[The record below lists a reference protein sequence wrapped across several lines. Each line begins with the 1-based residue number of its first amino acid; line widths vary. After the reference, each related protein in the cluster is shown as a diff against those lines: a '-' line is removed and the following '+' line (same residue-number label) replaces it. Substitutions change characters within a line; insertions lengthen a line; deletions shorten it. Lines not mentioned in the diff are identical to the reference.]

1 MEYERDGREFCG
13 RKAAHVG
20 VPGTPTP
27 AGVTEVPTE
36 EERVICAHRVNKVS
50 RQERGSGSRDFPR
63 GSRKSGAGNRGH
75 LG

>member
-1 MEYERDGREFCG
+1 MQG
-13 RKAAHVG
+13 KAAHMG
-20 VPGTPTP
+20 RLWTPAP

-36 EERVICAHRVNKVS
+36 GESAIWAHRMNKIS
-50 RQERGSGSRDFPR
+50 RQERGYGSRDFPR